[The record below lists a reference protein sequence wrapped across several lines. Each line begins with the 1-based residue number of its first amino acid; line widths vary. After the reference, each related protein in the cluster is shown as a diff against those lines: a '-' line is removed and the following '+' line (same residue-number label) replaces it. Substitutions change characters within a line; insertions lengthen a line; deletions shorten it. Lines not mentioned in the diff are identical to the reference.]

1 MSGRSVTVP
10 TVATLLKTSGL
21 PLLEARALLAHE
33 LARTREALVAHP
45 ELEVAAGEAQ
55 RFEQR
60 TARRRAGEP
69 LAYLLGAR
77 EFYGRR
83 FAISPAVLVPRPETE
98 LLVQL
103 ALDRAR
109 TLFAPNVLDLG
120 TGSGCIAISLALDV
134 AQAEVFGTDISPGAL
149 DVARTNATN
158 LDARVAFIES
168 DWYIGIRGHFDV
180 IASNPPYVAQGDAHL
195 SDLKYEP
202 ELALMAGDGLSC
214 LRRIIDG
221 APAHL
226 STGGWLL
233 VEHGYDQ
240 AQAVRELFERA
251 GFDAIQT
258 ARDHANIERV
268 TTGRCAHVQASRASR
283 E

>member
-1 MSGRSVTVP
+1 VTVP

-33 LARTREALVAHP
+33 LTRTREALVAHP
-45 ELEVAAGEAQ
+45 ELEVEAAAARQ
-55 RFEQR
+55 FEQLA
-60 TARRRAGEP
+60 ARRRAGEP
-69 LAYLLGAR
+69 LAYLLGER

-83 FAISPAVLVPRPETE
+83 FAVSPAVLVPRPETE

-103 ALDRAR
+103 ALDRTR

-120 TGSGCIAISLALDV
+120 TGSGCIAISIALDV
-134 AQAEVFGTDISPGAL
+134 AQAEVVGTDISPGAL

-158 LDARVAFIES
+158 LDARVGFIES

-258 ARDHANIERV
+258 ARDQAGIERV
-268 TTGRCAHVQASRASR
+268 TLARSR
-283 E
+283 